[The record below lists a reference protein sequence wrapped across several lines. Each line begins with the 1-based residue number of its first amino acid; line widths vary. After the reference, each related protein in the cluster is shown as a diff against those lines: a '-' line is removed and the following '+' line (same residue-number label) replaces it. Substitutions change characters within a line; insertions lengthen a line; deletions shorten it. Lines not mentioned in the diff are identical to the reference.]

1 MRHAFG
7 YVSVHVPQHSFSFC
21 HFLTKDYIVLTR
33 SSHDSETIVT
43 LSAPF
48 HCAEDYVI
56 PLQTYSSRGI
66 PQSRLAALT
75 QEALD
80 PSCHIIV
87 LVCFVTF

>member
-7 YVSVHVPQHSFSFC
+7 YVFLCMSHNIHS
-21 HFLTKDYIVLTR
+21 HFVIPTKDYIVLTR

-56 PLQTYSSRGI
+56 HLQTYSSRGI
-66 PQSRLAALT
+66 PQSQLAALT
-75 QEALD
+75 QEPLD
-80 PSCHIIV
+80 PSRHIIV
-87 LVCFVTF
+87 LVFFVTF